1 MYIYIYIYIC
11 TVATGNIEISPAVWR
26 QGHDCSTWDNPGYS
40 DIPVLSVA
48 VPLEAGVFGE

>member
-1 MYIYIYIYIC
+1 MYIYIYIC